1 MDAVDYYNLKRN
13 GLEKCF
19 FVVDTYLLS
28 IVESPKVATC
38 NVIKI
43 NLVVDLL
50 KKCFFCS
57 CNEILYLF

>member
-1 MDAVDYYNLKRN
+1 MDA
-13 GLEKCF
+13 
-19 FVVDTYLLS
+19 VDTYLLS

-50 KKCFFCS
+50 KKCFFVLVMKYCMFF
-57 CNEILYLF
+57 NDPLI